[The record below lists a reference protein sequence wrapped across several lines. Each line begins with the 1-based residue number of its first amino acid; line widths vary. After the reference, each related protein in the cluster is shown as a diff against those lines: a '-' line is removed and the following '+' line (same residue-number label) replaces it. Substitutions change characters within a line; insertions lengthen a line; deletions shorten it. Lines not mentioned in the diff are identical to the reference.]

1 MAVPKIKS
9 LWKNCSQQLK
19 CKKRER
25 EMMHNKLLREHSDS
39 KTLSWGKRANI
50 EPNSILFLVQEQH
63 SKCKHALFLNQT
75 KSHFLQSETFYRNPN
90 EPLAWAPV
98 APVRFTG
105 PRRVNEPIGT
115 TMFREENHLDH
126 KRFSKLYSSAW
137 RPTPLCEYRGFVNN
151 SVMLCY
157 TVGTL
162 LEIN

>member
-1 MAVPKIKS
+1 MIKS
-9 LWKNCSQQLK
+9 LWKKRSQQLK
-19 CKKRER
+19 CNKRER
-25 EMMHNKLLREHSDS
+25 WCTTSCSGEHNDS
-39 KTLSWGKRANI
+39 KTPSWGKRANT

-75 KSHFLQSETFYRNPN
+75 KSRFLQSETFYRNPN

-126 KRFSKLYSSAW
+126 KRFSKLYSSVW
-137 RPTPLCEYRGFVNN
+137 RPTPLYEYREFVNN

-157 TVGTL
+157 RDTTDSW
-162 LEIN
+162 N